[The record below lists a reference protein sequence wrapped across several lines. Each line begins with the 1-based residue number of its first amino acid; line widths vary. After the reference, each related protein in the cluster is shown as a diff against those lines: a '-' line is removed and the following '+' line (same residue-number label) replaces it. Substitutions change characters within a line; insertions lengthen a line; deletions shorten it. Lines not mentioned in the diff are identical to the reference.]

1 MVSPKA
7 SAAGGLAFRN
17 MAQQQQQ
24 QAGNPNNNTRPGATE
39 GSSGGNNNNNN
50 NNNNTGGSSNN
61 TVVPG
66 HHGRH
71 NSSGR
76 YMNLS
81 RDESEMSEV
90 DSELGSEF
98 LYTVHIPAT
107 PEYQLM
113 SNTPTVRPM
122 DPAIAAKADQQFV
135 SNAIFTGGF
144 KNKPRGHA
152 MEKMMDGVEGNHPQL
167 AGARGGPTCS
177 VDGCDGKAMRDER
190 GNDITPCDSCGFRV
204 CRDCYIDALNG
215 SGKCPGCK
223 EEYKMITDEEEPSLL
238 AQEDSEN
245 DMRTSGG
252 LPLPGGADNGG
263 AKTERR
269 LSLLKSAEPGLIS
282 TQSSADFDHARWLYQ
297 TKGSYGYGNALWPT
311 EDTSN
316 GGGVNPDLGIPPNFK
331 DQIRRPLSRKF
342 AISAKILTP
351 YRY

>member
-1 MVSPKA
+1 
-7 SAAGGLAFRN
+7 

-39 GSSGGNNNNNN
+39 GSSGGNNNNS
-50 NNNNTGGSSNN
+50 NTGGSSNN

-113 SNTPTVRPM
+113 SNTSTVRPM

-190 GNDITPCDSCGFRV
+190 GNDITPCESCGFRV
-204 CRDCYIDALNG
+204 CRDCYIDALN
-215 SGKCPGCK
+215 
-223 EEYKMITDEEEPSLL
+223 
-238 AQEDSEN
+238 
-245 DMRTSGG
+245 
-252 LPLPGGADNGG
+252 
-263 AKTERR
+263 
-269 LSLLKSAEPGLIS
+269 AEPGLIS

-311 EDTSN
+311 EDTYN
-316 GGGVNPDLGIPPNFK
+316 GGGDNPDLGIPPNFK
-331 DQIRRPLSRKF
+331 GQIRRPLSRKF

>member
-7 SAAGGLAFRN
+7 SATGGLGFRN

-39 GSSGGNNNNNN
+39 GSSGGNNNN

-113 SNTPTVRPM
+113 SKTPTVRPM

-223 EEYKMITDEEEPSLL
+223 EEYKMITDDEEPSLL

-263 AKTERR
+263 TKTERR
-269 LSLLKSAEPGLIS
+269 LSLLQSAEPGIIS

-297 TKGSYGYGNALWPT
+297 TKGSYGYGNGLWPT
-311 EDTSN
+311 EDTYN
-316 GGGVNPDLGIPPNFK
+316 GSGDNPDLGIPPNFK

-342 AISAKILTP
+342 AISAKTLTP